1 MLARIARSNGASL
14 SVLRVV
20 RPWDRPRVMAGGGP
34 RSSCASTSLV
44 SPTTERLFK
53 QLVRRALCSS
63 STAASSPARTAYPVL
78 SATLASSSPLS
89 TAPNCPR
96 CYSSLVTTAAA
107 ARPSSVRHLR
117 RLNPA
122 MSATQTREHMGHS
135 HGHGHGH
142 HHHGTDPALLL
153 SSDKNDAAV
162 RITRLGLLLNVVL
175 AVGKGFA
182 GYYWNSKML
191 IGDAFHSLSDMV
203 SDLMTLLTVK
213 WALQPPSERYP
224 TGFGKIECLG
234 SLGVSSILLLGGLGI
249 GWSAVLSLSQQF
261 APELADALAHFDFL
275 GLGHGHDHGHGD
287 HGHSHSAV
295 DMAAA
300 VPHLNAAW
308 LLFASAGLKEWLVYA
323 TRKVARERKSSVL
336 FSNAMHHR
344 IDSFTAI
351 LTACIIMA
359 SNFATNAA
367 WLDPVGSLIITGMVV
382 KAGYENLFQAF
393 SELIDV
399 SIDDEI
405 KSSVRRATSKALT
418 DAGMISSASDAN
430 EVEIRSVGGLKSG
443 PNYLL
448 ELELA
453 VPGAWTVEQLTGV
466 EDLVRARIGA
476 KVRGAK
482 RVKVRFVAADKERD
496 GPDFLDEFIPSDVSA
511 RSSPGGD
518 DHDHE
523 HEHEH
528 GHDHHHE
535 HKHENKTNG
544 GVTKR
549 R

>member
-1 MLARIARSNGASL
+1 
-14 SVLRVV
+14 
-20 RPWDRPRVMAGGGP
+20 
-34 RSSCASTSLV
+34 
-44 SPTTERLFK
+44 
-53 QLVRRALCSS
+53 
-63 STAASSPARTAYPVL
+63 
-78 SATLASSSPLS
+78 
-89 TAPNCPR
+89 
-96 CYSSLVTTAAA
+96 
-107 ARPSSVRHLR
+107 
-117 RLNPA
+117 
-122 MSATQTREHMGHS
+122 MSATQTRAHAGHG

-142 HHHGTDPALLL
+142 HHHGTDPSLLL
-153 SSDKNDAAV
+153 SKDKGDAAV

-175 AVGKGFA
+175 AIGKGFA

-191 IGDAFHSLSDMV
+191 IGDAFHSLSDMA
-203 SDLMTLLTVK
+203 SDIMTLLTVK

-249 GWSAVLSLSQQF
+249 GWSAVLTLSNMF
-261 APELADALAHFDFL
+261 APDLADALAHFDFL
-275 GLGHGHDHGHGD
+275 GLGHGHGHDHD
-287 HGHSHSAV
+287 HGHSHSAIE
-295 DMAAA
+295 MAAA
-300 VPHLNAAW
+300 VPSLNAAW
-308 LLFASAGLKEWLVYA
+308 MLIASAGVKEWLVYA

-344 IDSFTAI
+344 IDSFTAL
-351 LTACIIMA
+351 LTAAIIMA

-382 KAGYENLFQAF
+382 KAGYENLFQAL
-393 SELIDV
+393 SELIDI

-405 KSSVRRATSKALT
+405 KTQVRRATSKALT
-418 DAGMISSASDAN
+418 DAALLSTETNGGAAGP
-430 EVEIRSVGGLKSG
+430 VEIRNVQGVKSG

-453 VPGAWTVEQLTGV
+453 VPGHWSVEQTNGV

-482 RVKVRFVAADKERD
+482 RVKVRFVAVEKERD

-511 RSSPGGD
+511 KSSPGD
-518 DHDHE
+518 HDHDHE
-523 HEHEH
+523 HEHE

-535 HKHENKTNG
+535 HEHKHEKANG

>member
-1 MLARIARSNGASL
+1 
-14 SVLRVV
+14 
-20 RPWDRPRVMAGGGP
+20 
-34 RSSCASTSLV
+34 
-44 SPTTERLFK
+44 
-53 QLVRRALCSS
+53 
-63 STAASSPARTAYPVL
+63 
-78 SATLASSSPLS
+78 
-89 TAPNCPR
+89 
-96 CYSSLVTTAAA
+96 
-107 ARPSSVRHLR
+107 
-117 RLNPA
+117 

-135 HGHGHGH
+135 HGHGHGHGH